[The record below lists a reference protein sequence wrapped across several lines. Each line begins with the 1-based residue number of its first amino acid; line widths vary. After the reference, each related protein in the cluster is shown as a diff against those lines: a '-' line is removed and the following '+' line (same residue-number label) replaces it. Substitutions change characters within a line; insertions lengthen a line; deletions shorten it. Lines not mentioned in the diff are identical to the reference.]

1 MQLLPQPQSN
11 KNPILLKEFKDD
23 GVGESKTK
31 VNWEGALKRYSKL
44 RLGLTGKMSRNLFSF
59 LRLFVLMIGFAVICL
74 GAFCISTNASACKC
88 NSLPIAYFLLPL
100 GFLLLIS
107 GIFWSIY
114 HEASRYK
121 GLFFSIIHGNPRLQQ
136 NICTIDR
143 SGVSNL
149 RPAGQLPGRVGH
161 GGGALRPSKRRR
173 RPGRP
178 LGATRDERPTTTKWR
193 NT

>member
-1 MQLLPQPQSN
+1 
-11 KNPILLKEFKDD
+11 
-23 GVGESKTK
+23 
-31 VNWEGALKRYSKL
+31 
-44 RLGLTGKMSRNLFSF
+44 MSRNLFSF

-143 SGVSNL
+143 YVPDFYPPSYEDSTDPVKQTFPLPVFPLEREDTYNIPPPLYTESSLEFIEEINPQEQPPPSYEVSVQQQTTRQGSGSAIV
-149 RPAGQLPGRVGH
+149 A
-161 GGGALRPSKRRR
+161 
-173 RPGRP
+173 
-178 LGATRDERPTTTKWR
+178 ECC
-193 NT
+193 